1 MGIKFVFTDW
11 ERPKPNSAT
20 MPAATAKSSSAS
32 SPRDAGTPR
41 SQNNREMSSVSVL
54 NIQITKAIFM
64 AIYNW
69 HVIIDH

>member
-1 MGIKFVFTDW
+1 MNTFVFADW

-54 NIQITKAIFM
+54 VIQIAKEL
-64 AIYNW
+64 
-69 HVIIDH
+69 VILVMIDINNGI

>member
-1 MGIKFVFTDW
+1 MTTFGFPDW

-32 SPRDAGTPR
+32 SPRDGTPR

-54 NIQITKAIFM
+54 VIQIAKAL
-64 AIYNW
+64 
-69 HVIIDH
+69 VILVMIHQ